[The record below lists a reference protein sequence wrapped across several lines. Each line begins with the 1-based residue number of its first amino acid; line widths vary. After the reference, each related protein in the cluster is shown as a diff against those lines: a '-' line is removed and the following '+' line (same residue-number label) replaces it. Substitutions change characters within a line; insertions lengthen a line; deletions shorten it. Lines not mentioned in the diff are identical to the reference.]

1 MGRCRMLEGIR
12 TPDFRMK
19 PRYLLC
25 LPLLLLLAMGA
36 LLGGCRSEPLPLRLT
51 NISGHMPDLDFKL
64 TDDNGKAVTGAEY
77 RGKVA
82 GRHNL
87 TGFGGGG
94 LGRMVKVGIRA
105 GRRSDRM
112 HHDRNLQGLEA
123 QRNAYDSDLNEL
135 DRLILHFEQYARGI
149 ED

>member
-1 MGRCRMLEGIR
+1 MQ
-12 TPDFRMK
+12 
-19 PRYLLC
+19 
-25 LPLLLLLAMGA
+25 GA
-36 LLGGCRSEPLPLRLT
+36 R
-51 NISGHMPDLDFKL
+51 
-64 TDDNGKAVTGAEY
+64 AEY

-87 TGFGGGG
+87 IGIGGGG

-112 HHDRNLQGLEA
+112 QHDRNLQGLEA

-135 DRLILHFEQYARGI
+135 DRLILHFEQYARGS